1 MRAGLRGANNAIRRG
16 WAACFRRGRTPG
28 LRTAKTTLAAVVAF
42 EAADLLHTSAQPI
55 LAPLTALLVVQLTL
69 YSTLTSVLDRIA
81 AVITG
86 VLVAVGV
93 ASLTGLTWWSLGAVV
108 GGSLVIG
115 RLMRLGSNLAE
126 VAISAMLVLAAASTS
141 VGFTPGSPGL
151 ISTATG
157 RVVETL
163 IGAAVGILVNVLI
176 APPLY
181 IQPADDAV
189 GELVERISAFSRRM
203 AEALRGDWSR
213 AEAHDYLQDA
223 RGLGVEV
230 TRADLHLSRTEESA
244 LLNPRGRAAREAQPR
259 LRTALTG
266 LEHCYV
272 SLRNLCRA
280 VLDRTF
286 FVAEDDMDGAYRPE
300 ARHALADVLEAFADA
315 MDTVDP
321 IATNSP
327 DVAATRILVAKRLEE
342 LRERR
347 DRLAELL
354 LVDPAVDVA
363 AWEQHGA
370 LLAAADRLRV
380 EVEAAVRPAE
390 GPWRPEPVHA
400 RHLAAVRRVLDT
412 MSRRERLGLEEPEAA
427 AVDLTWTA
435 DSAPP
440 PPPRPAPPAPRHPPH
455 DPPPAGPPPP
465 RKPPHSEPH
474 RIRARPGLWDK

>member
-1 MRAGLRGANNAIRRG
+1 
-16 WAACFRRGRTPG
+16 
-28 LRTAKTTLAAVVAF
+28 
-42 EAADLLHTSAQPI
+42 
-55 LAPLTALLVVQLTL
+55 
-69 YSTLTSVLDRIA
+69 
-81 AVITG
+81 
-86 VLVAVGV
+86 
-93 ASLTGLTWWSLGAVV
+93 
-108 GGSLVIG
+108 
-115 RLMRLGSNLAE
+115 
-126 VAISAMLVLAAASTS
+126 
-141 VGFTPGSPGL
+141 VGFTAGSPSL
-151 ISTATG
+151 ASTATG

-163 IGAAVGILVNVLI
+163 IGAAVGILVNVVI

-189 GELVERISAFSRRM
+189 GELVSRISEFSRRM
-203 AEALRGDWSR
+203 AESLRGDWSR
-213 AEAHDYLQDA
+213 SAAHDRLQEA

-244 LLNPRGRAAREAQPR
+244 LLNPRGKAAREAQPR

-280 VLDRTF
+280 VLDRTY

-300 ARHALADVLEAFADA
+300 ARRALADVLDAFADA

-321 IATNSP
+321 IATNEP
-327 DVAATRILVAKRLEE
+327 DVAITRALVAKQLEE

-354 LVDPAVDVA
+354 LVDPAVDAA

-370 LLAAADRLRV
+370 LLAAVDRLRV

-400 RHLAAVRRVLDT
+400 RHLAAVRRVLET
-412 MSRRERLGLEEPEAA
+412 MSRRERFALDASEAEL
-427 AVDLTWTA
+427 VDRTWTA
-435 DSAPP
+435 DSG
-440 PPPRPAPPAPRHPPH
+440 PPPRPPHDPPDRPLPH

-465 RKPPHSEPH
+465 PAPGGPPPGDTPVP
-474 RIRARPGLWDK
+474 RPARHGQWEK

>member
-1 MRAGLRGANNAIRRG
+1 M
-16 WAACFRRGRTPG
+16 
-28 LRTAKTTLAAVVAF
+28 VAF

-69 YSTLTSVLDRIA
+69 YSTLTSVLDRVA
-81 AVITG
+81 AVVTG

-157 RVVETL
+157 RVMETL
-163 IGAAVGILVNVLI
+163 IGAVVGILVNVLI

-213 AEAHDYLQDA
+213 TEAHDYLGEA
-223 RGLGVEV
+223 RGLGAEV

-244 LLNPRGRAAREAQPR
+244 LLNPRGRAVREAQPR

-280 VLDRTF
+280 VLDRTY
-286 FVAEDDMDGAYRPE
+286 FVAEDDVDGAYRPE
-300 ARHALADVLEAFADA
+300 ARQALADVLEAFAEA

-321 IATNSP
+321 IATNEP
-327 DVAATRILVAKRLEE
+327 DLPATRVLVATRLEV

-347 DRLAELL
+347 DQLVELL
-354 LVDPAVDVA
+354 MVDPAVDAA

-370 LLAAADRLRV
+370 LLAAVDRLRV

-412 MSRRERLGLEEPEAA
+412 MSRRERLALDDPEAVL
-427 AVDLTWTA
+427 VDRTWTD
-435 DSAPP
+435 DSVPP
-440 PPPRPAPPAPRHPPH
+440 PPPH

-465 RKPPHSEPH
+465 RDPPPDGPPPPAGPPPPRKPPPLARPEPH
-474 RIRARPGLWDK
+474 GIRARPGLWNK